1 MLTVMN
7 QPISIHFNY
16 EQFNQKF
23 YLHQQAFLSLMLNF
37 VDHFNK
43 INNFDDR
50 RIELTTYLINLD
62 ENLDE
67 SDLDFYQNKYF
78 IIDDNISYDDLY
90 YQLKNIESEYKDEI
104 QDLLHQK
111 RELLKDIF
119 KQSQIQK
126 SKSWGK

>member
-1 MLTVMN
+1 
-7 QPISIHFNY
+7 
-16 EQFNQKF
+16 
-23 YLHQQAFLSLMLNF
+23 MLNF